1 MIELMPDANSNFL
14 GCLVMILMA
23 SLSVLCRVLLRI
35 SLGQKFLLADYLCFL
50 SFLCLPVTVD
60 WFSIVDI
67 FNVSKS
73 GALEATFVTNPKVS
87 MQEAQEFMKV
97 RRFWRL
103 DLDLRWYE
111 DMGYIAEHLFTIVL
125 TLVKFSILSFYWT
138 IFSINRLQKN
148 LIIGTAVL
156 CGCWFITFFIIF
168 LVQCRPISALWS
180 SFGSSEFC
188 MSMPKLLLGFEL
200 TNLFIDVAILLIP
213 TVMVGKLRLN
223 AIKKVSVIDVF
234 LLGAMVCVTSI
245 VRLTAIW
252 NPPDVMA
259 NFDTAKGM
267 LWSTLQ
273 VGMAIVCAC
282 LPTFGPI
289 FSGKSK
295 FGSHAKSWYG
305 SLRDK
310 RTQNSGY
317 KISDNQSSNGRPW
330 ADDENRF
337 HASSRGGWR
346 AQDDNAHETDSDHI
360 PLDPLPQK
368 GIRVR
373 KDIDV
378 N

>member
-1 MIELMPDANSNFL
+1 MIELTPDANSNFF
-14 GCLVMILMA
+14 GCLIMIIVA

-50 SFLCLPVTVD
+50 SLFVFAGYCGLV
-60 WFSIVDI
+60 FNYI
-67 FNVSKS
+67 FNVSAS
-73 GALEATFVTNPKVS
+73 GAFEATFVTNPKVS
-87 MQEAQEFMKV
+87 MQEAQEFMKI
-97 RRFWRL
+97 
-103 DLDLRWYE
+103 
-111 DMGYIAEHLFTIVL
+111 GYIAEHLFTIIL

-138 IFSINRLQKN
+138 IFSVNRLQKN
-148 LIIGTAVL
+148 LIIGTA
-156 CGCWFITFFIIF
+156 FITFFVIF

-180 SFGSSEFC
+180 SFGSAEFC
-188 MSMPKLLLGFEL
+188 MSMPELLLGFEL
-200 TNLFIDVAILLIP
+200 TNLFIDVAILLIL

-223 AIKKVSVIDVF
+223 AIKKVSVIGVF

-317 KISDNQSSNGRPW
+317 KMSDNQSSNGRPW
-330 ADDENRF
+330 ADDEYRF

>member
-1 MIELMPDANSNFL
+1 MIELTPDANSNFL
-14 GCLVMILMA
+14 GCLIMIIVA

-35 SLGQKFLLADYLCFL
+35 SLSQKFLLADYLRF
-50 SFLCLPVTVD
+50 
-60 WFSIVDI
+60 FSLFVFAGYCGLVFNYI
-67 FNVSKS
+67 FNISAS
-73 GALEATFVTNPKVS
+73 GTFEATLITNPKVS
-87 MQEAQEFMKV
+87 MQEAQEFMK
-97 RRFWRL
+97 
-103 DLDLRWYE
+103 
-111 DMGYIAEHLFTIVL
+111 
-125 TLVKFSILSFYWT
+125 
-138 IFSINRLQKN
+138 
-148 LIIGTAVL
+148 
-156 CGCWFITFFIIF
+156 FITFFVSF
-168 LVQCRPISALWS
+168 LVQCRPISALGS

-188 MSMPKLLLGFEL
+188 MSMPELLLGFEL

-223 AIKKVSVIDVF
+223 AIKKVSVIGVF
-234 LLGAMVCVTSI
+234 SAGVCVTSI
-245 VRLTAIW
+245 ARLTAIW

-267 LWSTLQ
+267 LWSKLQ

-282 LPTFGPI
+282 LPTFSPI
-289 FSGKSK
+289 FFGKSK

-317 KISDNQSSNGRPW
+317 KMSDNQSSNGRPW

-373 KDIDV
+373 KDID
-378 N
+378 

>member
-1 MIELMPDANSNFL
+1 MIELTPDANKNFI
-14 GCLVMILMA
+14 GCLVMIIVA
-23 SLSVLCRVLLRI
+23 SLAVICRVLLRI

-50 SFLCLPVTVD
+50 SLGVFAGYCGLV
-60 WFSIVDI
+60 FNYI
-67 FNVSKS
+67 FNVSAS
-73 GALEATFVTNPKVS
+73 GAFEATFVTNPKVS
-87 MQEAQEFMKV
+87 MQEAQEFMKIQEL
-97 RRFWRL
+97 RRL
-103 DLDLRWYE
+103 ELDLRRY
-111 DMGYIAEHLFTIVL
+111 D
-125 TLVKFSILSFYWT
+125 
-138 IFSINRLQKN
+138 
-148 LIIGTAVL
+148 
-156 CGCWFITFFIIF
+156 
-168 LVQCRPISALWS
+168 S
-180 SFGSSEFC
+180 SFGSDEFC

-213 TVMVGKLRLN
+213 TVMVAKLRLN
-223 AIKKVSVIDVF
+223 AIKKVSVIGVF

-252 NPPDVMA
+252 NPPDILA

-273 VGMAIVCAC
+273 VGMTIVCAC

-295 FGSHAKSWYG
+295 FGSHAKSWHG

-317 KISDNQSSNGRPW
+317 KMSDNQSSNGQPW

-337 HASSRGGWR
+337 HASSRDGWR